1 MKSNEH
7 QKSVNQELDKD
18 CLAQFGIAILD
29 LLSQRGWNTIPR
41 REMTLHLL
49 HFAEQARLLDLT
61 APRMRLAAM
70 LKVSPATLDGLIRDK
85 ALVCGNVSSMGF
97 EEFVDW
103 AKNNNQTGYDDAQKG
118 ILTFSL
124 QSLEQGMQ
132 VEGFLDFIGLVPDYR
147 NNRRLLV
154 IDLSRL
160 VAALAQKNQQTASE
174 LLLQLEEDEQ
184 RREELSAQT
193 KGSEKKL
200 LQQFLKAIHEQGN
213 KHIGEETVGFMISL
227 FKKGKGWI
235 GKKG

>member
-7 QKSVNQELDKD
+7 QKSATQELDKD
-18 CLAQFGIAILD
+18 RFAQFGEYLLD
-29 LLSQRGWNTIPR
+29 LLDKRGWNTIPR
-41 REMTLHLL
+41 REMTLHFLY
-49 HFAEQARLLDLT
+49 FAEETGLLDLT
-61 APRMRLAAM
+61 APRMQLAAR

-85 ALVCGNVSSMGF
+85 ALVCGNVSNMDF
-97 EEFVDW
+97 EKFADW
-103 AKNNNQTGYDDAQKG
+103 AKNNNQTGHDDAQRG
-118 ILTFSL
+118 ILIFSV
-124 QSLEQGMQ
+124 QSLDQGMR
-132 VEGFLDFIGLVPDYR
+132 VEGFLESIGLVPDYR

-184 RREELSAQT
+184 RREELRAQA

-200 LQQFLKAIHEQGN
+200 LQQLLKAIHEQGN

-227 FKKGKGWI
+227 VEKGKGWI
-235 GKKG
+235 EKR